1 MYLARSVPP
10 NGSVL
15 PLITRLTEGDE
26 PEMAIFV
33 VVLDRDAPEL
43 FKGKINELYP
53 LSYRYT
59 DNVFFIEDDNI
70 PETIANRLGIKV
82 EDENQRTTTGA
93 VFGLDG
99 SYSGY
104 TAKSLW
110 DWLRRI
116 EK

>member
-1 MYLARSVPP
+1 
-10 NGSVL
+10 
-15 PLITRLTEGDE
+15 
-26 PEMAIFV
+26 MAIFV
-33 VVLDRDAPEL
+33 VILNQDAPEV

-53 LSYRYT
+53 LNYGYA
-59 DNVFFIEDDNI
+59 DNIFFIEDDNI

-104 TAKSLW
+104 TTKALW
-110 DWLRRI
+110 DWLGRV
-116 EK
+116 KK

>member
-1 MYLARSVPP
+1 MS
-10 NGSVL
+10 
-15 PLITRLTEGDE
+15 
-26 PEMAIFV
+26 IFV
-33 VVLDRDAPEL
+33 VVLDQDAPEL
-43 FKGKINELYP
+43 LQKKIEELYP
-53 LSYRYT
+53 FNYKYA
-59 DNVFFIEDDNI
+59 DNVFFLEDDNI

-82 EDENQRTTTGA
+82 EAENQRTATGA

-104 TAKSLW
+104 TAKALW